1 MKTSIPTSNSAI
13 SEFKAGL
20 LEELPLQAGVLPFGM
35 VYGILGIESGMSA
48 LETFMLSSLLFAGA
62 SQIIFTQL
70 VSAATPALII
80 ITSIAAIN
88 ARHMLYAT
96 SMHRYIGHLP
106 LGWRI
111 VLAYLLTDEAYAV
124 SIKRYV
130 NAPHNPF
137 MHYHLLGSGLLLFIV
152 WQCSTLA
159 GIVLGTA
166 IPKELALGFAIPLS
180 FMAIVIPLLTS
191 KPQIITALSAAVIA
205 LSCQSLPWN
214 SWLIVSAIGGIAAG
228 MVADRWSGDRT

>member
-1 MKTSIPTSNSAI
+1 MKTSIPTSSSAI
-13 SEFKAGL
+13 SEFKVGL

-124 SIKRYV
+124 SIRRYIDR
-130 NAPHNPF
+130 PHNQH
-137 MHYHLLGSGLLLFIV
+137 MHYHLLASGLLLFTV
-152 WQCSTLA
+152 WQASTLA
-159 GIVLGTA
+159 GILLGAT
-166 IPKELALGFAIPLS
+166 IPKALSLGFAIPLS
-180 FMAIVIPLLTS
+180 FMAIVIPLLNS
-191 KPQIITALSAAVIA
+191 APQIIAALTAGIIA
-205 LSCQSLPWN
+205 LTCQSLPWN
-214 SWLIVSAIGGIAAG
+214 SWLIFAACGGIIAG
-228 MVADRWSGDRT
+228 MIADRATGGQK